1 MPLLTVDANVSNE
14 ISTAGIAFGDL
25 VLRTGQAVA
34 ETQNK
39 LNATSAASAT
49 ALANTLVDM
58 IAVQEKVYD
67 DQGNLDHM
75 VTHTRKL
82 PLVNFI
88 DPIFYQWSNVRL
100 QGQFYANELAS
111 ASSTHTNVRT
121 LSDKSGQGGLFI
133 ILGGGRTTVDWTN
146 TTTDTTTQMTSDVS
160 YGRMRMN
167 ALLQPRTD
175 VGVPKPAQVL
185 RGPRLAIIEGAITDI
200 HSGGGSTGALTART
214 MSILIQYNRRNGA
227 AIAGKAISIETGGVP
242 WSLVGGG
249 TTNASGQLEIL
260 LRREFI
266 DEDADT
272 TPQNFIVTARVGMVT
287 NSTTVL
293 F

>member
-1 MPLLTVDANVSNE
+1 MALLTVDANVSNE

-39 LNATSAASAT
+39 LNATSSASAT
-49 ALANTLVDM
+49 ALATTLVDV
-58 IAVQEKVYD
+58 IAVQEKIYD
-67 DQGNLDHM
+67 DQGNLDEM

-88 DPIFYQWSNVRL
+88 DPVFYQWSSVRL
-100 QGQFYANELAS
+100 QGQFYADELAT
-111 ASSTHTNVRT
+111 ASSSYSKVHTST
-121 LSDKSGQGGLFI
+121 SKSGQGGLFI
-133 ILGGGRTTVDWTN
+133 ILGGGRTTYDWS
-146 TTTDTTTQMTSDVS
+146 DVTTQTTATATSDVS

-175 VGVPKPAQVL
+175 VGVPKPTQVL
-185 RGPRLAIIEGAITDI
+185 RGPRLAIIEGAITDV
-200 HSGGGSTGALTART
+200 HDSGNGSGALIART
-214 MSILIQYNRRNGA
+214 MSVMMQYNRRDGTP
-227 AIAGKAISIETGGVP
+227 IAGKAISIETGGVP
-242 WSLVGGG
+242 WSIVSSAV
-249 TTNASGQLEIL
+249 TNASGQMEIL

-266 DEDADT
+266 DADADT
-272 TPQNFIVTARVGMVT
+272 SPQNFVVTGRVGMVT